1 MNTKELI
8 HENDLRNEALYAPY
22 NPYTG
27 VGSLIPRFE
36 FHIDD
41 ETIILLPNSMKEV
54 IAEFQSPGK
63 SMRDMTKAQFAT
75 MYGVLTNLRIN
86 YDFEFWAATCVFIQD
101 KITKQDVNFILR
113 IPQRILLKVLIELF
127 WAKVPIRIILLK
139 ARQWGGSTLVQMFIA
154 WLQIF
159 HFENW
164 HSAIVGDVEEQART
178 IRGMY
183 RRMAILHPPQVQPI
197 TFSSFERST
206 KNLILNE
213 RGCIISIGSMQRP
226 EGLRASDVMCTHKSE
241 CASWKETMGK
251 KPEDLIQ
258 SLSGMP
264 LVHGTVDVEES
275 TAKGIGNY
283 FHKSWLQAVNKE
295 SDRIPVF
302 IPWFK
307 IDMYQRPF
315 FSETEKIEF
324 VEHMD
329 NYSNFLWEEG
339 ATLEG
344 INWYYWKRRHE
355 GWDAVQ
361 DHWRMMAEYPT
372 TCIARGMKV
381 GTDIGL
387 IPIEDA
393 YESNYSEFGKVLDH
407 ISNGK
412 RQVYK
417 LKTAMGYTLRCTEDH
432 RIMTLSGKWK
442 ELRDLQEGDSIA
454 LSEPMLAKGQ
464 YTFKYKDNGF
474 VDISIAITPD
484 FARFVGIF
492 MGDGSYHA
500 QTLSI
505 ACDAKDDDFVI
516 EVQRLVKSIFDLDMI
531 PRKTGPNKGCT
542 ELRVSNQ
549 RLSKYFLQLGIVEQ
563 YEEHGVKGS
572 RGSFHRKVCVPGFI
586 LRSPK
591 SVIKEFLSGIF
602 ETDGFNAFQ
611 VPKVEIFSKHIEFLK
626 DLQLLLLAFGI
637 TSKIRSSNK
646 INGEGRTYLGNKLTL
661 QGEQASLFRERI
673 GFLSSRKQG
682 MFASWQVRNYV
693 KRTKNILFDSVI
705 SIEEDGI
712 DDVYDLTIR
721 DSHKFSANGIVVH
734 NCNEAFQSTGRRAF
748 SPLYVKNAGRYV
760 CKPEF
765 VGEVFAGSTSG
776 EKALTHIRFE
786 PTPNG
791 NLYIWEMPDTEKIY
805 KNRYVVG
812 IDIGGRS
819 VGADYSVI
827 RVLDRL
833 PLLEGGKPIFIL
845 TWKGHL
851 DQDLV
856 VWKGTQIAKAYGN
869 GLLVPETNSL
879 DKIESE
885 GDHFLTVLNEIVDVY
900 PHIYCRTSPEQISQG
915 APKQYGFHVGHN
927 KTAMIDYYNAQLR
940 DCAFIELDQ
949 RAVNENDSYEI
960 KANGSYGAV
969 DSMHD
974 DILMPTAEILYISK
988 DLPLPTEIIRAKN
1001 KVTKKVINE
1010 ASF

>member
-1 MNTKELI
+1 MTTKELL

-27 VGSLIPRFE
+27 DGSLIPRFG
-36 FHIDD
+36 FQVDD
-41 ETIILLPNSMKEV
+41 ETTILLPNSMKEV
-54 IAEFQSPGK
+54 ITDFQSPGK
-63 SMRDMTKAQFAT
+63 SMRDIVKSEFST

-101 KITKQDVNFILR
+101 KITKQDINFILR
-113 IPQRILLKVLIELF
+113 IPQRILLSVLIELF

-315 FSETEKIEF
+315 YSEIEKVEF
-324 VEHMD
+324 AERMD
-329 NYSNFLWEEG
+329 EYSYFLWEEG

-355 GWDAVQ
+355 GWDGPQ

-372 TCIARGMKV
+372 T
-381 GTDIGL
+381 
-387 IPIEDA
+387 
-393 YESNYSEFGKVLDH
+393 
-407 ISNGK
+407 
-412 RQVYK
+412 
-417 LKTAMGYTLRCTEDH
+417 
-432 RIMTLSGKWK
+432 
-442 ELRDLQEGDSIA
+442 
-454 LSEPMLAKGQ
+454 
-464 YTFKYKDNGF
+464 
-474 VDISIAITPD
+474 
-484 FARFVGIF
+484 
-492 MGDGSYHA
+492 
-500 QTLSI
+500 
-505 ACDAKDDDFVI
+505 
-516 EVQRLVKSIFDLDMI
+516 
-531 PRKTGPNKGCT
+531 
-542 ELRVSNQ
+542 
-549 RLSKYFLQLGIVEQ
+549 
-563 YEEHGVKGS
+563 
-572 RGSFHRKVCVPGFI
+572 PG
-586 LRSPK
+586 
-591 SVIKEFLSGIF
+591 
-602 ETDGFNAFQ
+602 
-611 VPKVEIFSKHIEFLK
+611 
-626 DLQLLLLAFGI
+626 
-637 TSKIRSSNK
+637 
-646 INGEGRTYLGNKLTL
+646 
-661 QGEQASLFRERI
+661 
-673 GFLSSRKQG
+673 
-682 MFASWQVRNYV
+682 
-693 KRTKNILFDSVI
+693 
-705 SIEEDGI
+705 
-712 DDVYDLTIR
+712 
-721 DSHKFSANGIVVH
+721 
-734 NCNEAFQSTGRRAF
+734 EAFQSTGRRAF
-748 SPLYVKNAGRYV
+748 SPLYVKNSGKYV

-776 EKALTHIRFE
+776 EKALIHIKFE

-791 NLYIWEMPDTEKIY
+791 NLHIWEMPDYEKIY

-819 VGADYSVI
+819 VGADYSII

-885 GDHFLTVLNEIVDVY
+885 GDHFLTVLNEIVDIY
-900 PHIYCRTSPEQISQG
+900 PHIYCRTSPENIKQG
-915 APKQYGFHVGHN
+915 APAQYGFHVGHN

-940 DCAFIELDQ
+940 EVGFIELDQ

-974 DILMPTAEILYISK
+974 DILMCTAEILYVSK
-988 DLPLPTEIIRAKN
+988 DMDLPVEVLRKTN
-1001 KVTKKVINE
+1001 KYTKKVINE